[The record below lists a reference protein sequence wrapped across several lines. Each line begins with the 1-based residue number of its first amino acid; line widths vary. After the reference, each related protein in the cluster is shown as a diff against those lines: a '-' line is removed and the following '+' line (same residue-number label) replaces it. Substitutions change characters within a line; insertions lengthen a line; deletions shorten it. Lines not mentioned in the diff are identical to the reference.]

1 MSKREMGDAL
11 YEIVKLIWGMSF
23 DDEEDCFS
31 IGEIED
37 PELMNEKV
45 EAYYAA
51 ATRITE
57 EDMDCSDDDAEY

>member
-1 MSKREMGDAL
+1 ML
-11 YEIVKLIWGMSF
+11 YEIVKLIWSMSF

-37 PELMNEKV
+37 PELVNAQM

-57 EDMDCSDDDAEY
+57 EDMNCSDGDVEI

>member
-11 YEIVKLIWGMSF
+11 YEIVNLIWGMSF
-23 DDEEDCFS
+23 DEKDCFP

-37 PELMNEKV
+37 PELVNAQM